1 MFRIALDDVS
11 GVFDVEP
18 KIVSGSS
25 PVSIRIANGTLD
37 YENPNQRKFIVLVSF
52 FLWMK
57 SLCMIIKKLT
67 RDFDLKIIAE
77 ETDTVQKLS
86 STATL
91 TVTVTDA
98 NDNRPTFEQES
109 YSFLVSETAQPNHL
123 IGTITAKDLD
133 SGRFGT
139 NGIRYSLSG
148 AGSELFRVNNNGA
161 ITVAECRIPQSSG
174 HNTEHQ
180 RKKRETIKPP
190 TNAKKVNLTIVGETG
205 VIDVDDTTTT
215 TELYYPYGNIEEVT
229 FRPFFS
235 ANDDYM
241 VMSDD
246 SDEETTTA
254 HETSHINDENHTNEL
269 NTIDAQHSKE
279 MDTKNS
285 TIINTTTTTIST
297 ANEYSSEGPGHTPCL
312 DYEAQPV
319 YFLTYKV

>member
-1 MFRIALDDVS
+1 MTSEFY
-11 GVFDVEP
+11 F
-18 KIVSGSS
+18 
-25 PVSIRIANGTLD
+25 
-37 YENPNQRKFIVLVSF
+37 Q
-52 FLWMK
+52 
-57 SLCMIIKKLT
+57 
-67 RDFDLKIIAE
+67 IIAE
-77 ETDTVQKLS
+77 ETETVRKLS

-98 NDNRPTFEQES
+98 NDNRPIFEQES
-109 YSFLVSETAQPNHL
+109 YSFSVSETAPPNHL

-133 SGRFGT
+133 AGHFGT

-161 ITVAECRIPQSSG
+161 ISVAECRFPHSG
-174 HNTEHQ
+174 RNTVETH

-190 TNAKKVNLTIVGETG
+190 TSAKKVNLTIVGETG
-205 VIDVDDTTTT
+205 VIDVDDDASST
-215 TELYYPYGNIEEVT
+215 TELYYPYANVEEVT

-254 HETSHINDENHTNEL
+254 HETVLVIDENHTNEL
-269 NTIDAQHSKE
+269 NTNDLQHSRE
-279 MDTKNS
+279 ADTRKP
-285 TIINTTTTTIST
+285 NTVK
-297 ANEYSSEGPGHTPCL
+297 AHGNQNDGPGHAPCL
-312 DYEAQPV
+312 DYETQPV